1 MFDKTGTLT
10 IGKPVITDL
19 VTNNEEESKFSKN
32 LVIQYFV
39 ALESKSNHPL
49 SQAIL
54 DYGEI
59 NNVEQ
64 ENEVINFRNIPGKGI
79 DGKIDGKTIFI
90 GSLKSLKEKEID
102 LSSLENDINR
112 LQSEGKT
119 LLLMTIDD
127 QLIAIAAAE
136 DQIKPS
142 SYETVRLLHEMGLK
156 VGMISGDNKKT
167 AQKVADAIGID
178 IVFAEVLPNEK
189 ADHIKSL
196 QNQGNKV
203 AMVGDGVNDAPA
215 LAQADIGIAIGAGTD
230 VAVETANII
239 LMKSDP
245 LDVVTSIFLSNSTVT
260 KMKQNLLWASV
271 YNIIA
276 IPIAAGLLYPIT
288 GLVLRPEFSAL
299 LMSLSSIIVA
309 TNAVLLKKAEK
320 KIIEFKQAIP
330 SSN

>member
-1 MFDKTGTLT
+1 
-10 IGKPVITDL
+10 
-19 VTNNEEESKFSKN
+19 
-32 LVIQYFV
+32 
-39 ALESKSNHPL
+39 
-49 SQAIL
+49 
-54 DYGEI
+54 
-59 NNVEQ
+59 VEQ

-112 LQSEGKT
+112 LQSGGKT

-136 DQIKPS
+136 DQIKTS

-156 VGMISGDNKKT
+156 VGMISGDNDKT

-271 YNIIA
+271 YNVIA

-309 TNAVLLKKAEK
+309 TNAILLKKAEK
-320 KIIEFKQAIP
+320 KIIEFKQGIP